1 MPFLYPIYTVFVPS
15 AKGKNA
21 LYYNK
26 KEKGD
31 LMYGYGGYN
40 PQNYYDM
47 LRAQMFAQQ
56 APQQPTAQA
65 ANVLPPQQVPQI
77 EGRKSID
84 NLKMSPNSSVLLMD
98 KTVPIIWLCVSDG
111 LGSITATA
119 YDISLHQ
126 DVPPFDVAGFAQT
139 VEERLQALE
148 SKISEVDAN
157 DGKSDVADARSGK
170 TNEWSS
176 GKAK

>member
-1 MPFLYPIYTVFVPS
+1 MPFLYPIYTVFAPS

-31 LMYGYGGYN
+31 LMYGYGYS
-40 PQNYYDM
+40 PQSYYDM

-56 APQQPTAQA
+56 APPQPTAQA

-84 NLKMSPNSSVLLMD
+84 NLKMSPNSSVLLLD
-98 KTVPIIWLCVSDG
+98 KTAPIVWLCVSDG

-126 DVPPFDVAGFAQT
+126 DVPPFDVAGFAGD
-139 VEERLQALE
+139 VEKRLQALE
-148 SKISEVDAN
+148 KFFSEVNRD
-157 DGKSDVADARSGK
+157 DGKSDVADARGGK

-176 GKAK
+176 GKTK